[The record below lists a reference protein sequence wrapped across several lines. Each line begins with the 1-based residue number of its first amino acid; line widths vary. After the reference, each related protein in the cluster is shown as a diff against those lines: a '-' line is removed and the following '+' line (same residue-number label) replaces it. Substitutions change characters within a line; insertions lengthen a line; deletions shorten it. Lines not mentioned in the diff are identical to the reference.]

1 MGSENLT
8 DPVPMDTTSGGG
20 DGFKRSMENYR
31 SRDPYYDHIKSAK
44 VTEEELSSVL
54 YYTFVPF
61 KQMLDSIKKWPTKP
75 TGFIKWNEYMEWK
88 GRGNIW
94 RALYV
99 SPEIAKEV
107 ISKGAFKVDELHFV
121 PKGMRSERR
130 KGGVKKHYDKRLK
143 TKVWRVDS
151 WWFVLDKKDIQGL
164 FEAEW
169 SKGKV
174 VIKTINQ
181 RVEGGLQMAS

>member
-1 MGSENLT
+1 M
-8 DPVPMDTTSGGG
+8 
-20 DGFKRSMENYR
+20 
-31 SRDPYYDHIKSAK
+31 
-44 VTEEELSSVL
+44 
-54 YYTFVPF
+54 
-61 KQMLDSIKKWPTKP
+61 
-75 TGFIKWNEYMEWK
+75 
-88 GRGNIW
+88 
-94 RALYV
+94 
-99 SPEIAKEV
+99 
-107 ISKGAFKVDELHFV
+107 HFV